1 MIWDFAPSSSRVKF
15 LIWVEMAR
23 TFEDFYFDLPEQEQ
37 QIVDVLREIVLEAA
51 PNFREKISYNV
62 PYYFL
67 NSRVCFIWPSSVKP
81 GSRAGV
87 VFGLCRGQMLSN
99 EQGLLELEN
108 RKEVGTITF
117 RRPEEIDA
125 DAVREI
131 LYEAIL
137 LDEEIA
143 RGKRKRP
150 KR

>member
-1 MIWDFAPSSSRVKF
+1 
-15 LIWVEMAR
+15 MAR

>member
-1 MIWDFAPSSSRVKF
+1 MPASPSRLKF

-81 GSRAGV
+81 GPRAGV

-143 RGKRKRP
+143 RGKRKR
-150 KR
+150 RRR